1 MKRQLV
7 IMRHA
12 KSSWDVDGLADHARS
27 LNPRGR
33 RDAPR
38 IGERLAELGWEPSFV
53 VSSDSQRTRE
63 TCELLLQAFSSDVQV
78 RFTNAFYCGDLSDI
92 RDDAEDWQD
101 GIETVLC
108 LGHNPGWQM
117 AVGSLCGQAD
127 SMTTANAVMLEGEG
141 GSWTEA
147 LHNDWR
153 LVEWLRPKE
162 L

>member
-1 MKRQLV
+1 MKRRLV

-12 KSSWDVDGLADHARS
+12 KSAWDVDGLPDHARS

-38 IGERLAELGWEPSFV
+38 IGQRLADLGWEPELI

-63 TCELLLQAFSSDVQV
+63 TCELVLTAFSEEVDV
-78 RFTNAFYCGDLSDI
+78 RFTGAFYGGSLSDI
-92 RDDAEDWQD
+92 RNDAERWPD
-101 GIETVLC
+101 GVSTVLC

-117 AVGSLCGQAD
+117 VVGSLAQHAD
-127 SMTTANAVMLEGEG
+127 SMTTANAVLLEGSG
-141 GSWTEA
+141 DSWTEA
-147 LHNDWR
+147 LHDDWR
-153 LVEWLRPKE
+153 LIDWLRPKE